1 MKPSMAE
8 IQEQFQESNKK
19 NFKKEVAHSDVKTRI
34 QAFASIQC
42 PQCLRKFGE
51 RAADTHIAYCIKK
64 AKRLPNIN
72 TSPFKS
78 KNDTL
83 SSL

>member
-8 IQEQFQESNKK
+8 IKEKMEESNKK
-19 NFKKEVAHSDVKTRI
+19 NVKKEVARSDVKTRM

-64 AKRLPNIN
+64 AKRVPNID
-72 TSPFKS
+72 TSPVK
-78 KNDTL
+78 T
-83 SSL
+83 